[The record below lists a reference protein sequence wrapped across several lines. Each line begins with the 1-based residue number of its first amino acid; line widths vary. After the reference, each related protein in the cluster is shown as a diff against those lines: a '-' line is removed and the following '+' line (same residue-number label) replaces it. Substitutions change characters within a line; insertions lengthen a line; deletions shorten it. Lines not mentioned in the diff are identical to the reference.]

1 MVRAVWGPISSRA
14 NSLSMAV
21 KSVRKISYLKEVCYV
36 PMLAGN
42 GELSSAPLSMSFI
55 MSDLLNGVD
64 CG

>member
-1 MVRAVWGPISSRA
+1 MVRAVWGPISSQA
-14 NSLSMAV
+14 NSSSMAV
-21 KSVRKISYLKEVCYV
+21 KSVRKISYLEEVCYV

-42 GELSSAPLSMSFI
+42 GKLSSTPLSVSFI